1 MYKIK
6 NMGRMGRGGRERKTN
21 MTAQLACLT
30 QVLIMS
36 PSTTNVGTATKLRQ
50 SITSRMA
57 KPTVPSGG
65 RRSGGEGS

>member
-6 NMGRMGRGGRERKTN
+6 NMGRMGRGGRERKTD

-36 PSTTNVGTATKLRQ
+36 PSTWYVGTTTKLGQ
-50 SITSRMA
+50 SITARMP
-57 KPTVPSGG
+57 KTSVPCSG
-65 RRSGGEGS
+65 